1 MNNRRYRLAI
11 VVTLAAVP
19 FVGSAPAVSAAGPR
33 LVVSA
38 PGQTE
43 VGQAIPITLSL
54 RGAPRVTGYE
64 AYVHFD
70 ESAAEFGGLFAGGED
85 ATQVNVQT
93 TIADEVNEGTA
104 FAIYTCAAVGC
115 GGDRGR
121 KQEGRR
127 QLENVT
133 LRIVPLRS
141 GTLTISVDQLR
152 FVNKKGDR
160 LDIAVVGNPVTV
172 SVLGS
177 SEPIPAPPP
186 DDFALSDKPIVEPTA
201 PAGTAA
207 ESLDTT
213 DNGTVTFADAAQLS
227 LDWIDARTA
236 GGPCQDLTAADV
248 NGDGCVDV
256 SDLQAI
262 GSSED
267 APTTALAPAVAAAGQ
282 TFTVNTTSD
291 LSDKSVGNGIC
302 ATSAG
307 TCSLRA
313 ALSESNRITGPN
325 SIVFA
330 IPGTGVHT
338 IQLGSQLVINDDT
351 GGVTID
357 GYSQPGAQRNTAS
370 LASNAAIMIEIRG
383 NGTGTALGTFDG
395 IRVVSANNRFEGLAV
410 YNAFDQIQLYG
421 SGANKNTF
429 AGNFIGTNA
438 AATFSSIVGASG
450 GNGIHL
456 EAGSHNNVFGTP
468 ALAERNVFAGA
479 PYAGIRIDH
488 ENSDANVVQNNIFGL
503 TPNGLGKRPNG
514 RSGIDIQ
521 WGASNNIVG
530 GLAAN
535 ERNVFSGQSYTGVD
549 LSHSKSTSGNQVVG
563 NFIGTTLAGNAVT
576 SYTKTFYGITFK
588 DDILNNSV
596 HDNVI
601 GGATEYPM
609 WHKQNYTGRND
620 IYNNRIGIALDGT
633 ALPNAKYG
641 MYMQGHDFSVRDN
654 IFANNAQGGIFLTSN
669 VSVNN
674 RFTGNRFIN
683 NGGLAI
689 DLAPSGPTANDAG
702 DADTGPNN
710 LLNYPTLTKAT
721 STSVSGTTCGGCL
734 VEVYESTADAGNR
747 GEGRRLVGSATA
759 SSNGSFSAAVTGV
772 AGGMFVA
779 AITIDS
785 TGNTS
790 EFSVGRTVP

>member
-1 MNNRRYRLAI
+1 MNNGRYRLAL

-19 FVGSAPAVSAAGPR
+19 FVGSAPAVGAAGPG
-33 LVVSA
+33 LIVSA

-54 RGAPRVTGYE
+54 RGAPQVSGYE
-64 AYVHFD
+64 AFAHFD
-70 ESAAEFGGLFAGGED
+70 ETAAEFGGLFAGGED
-85 ATQVNVQT
+85 ATQVDVQT

-104 FAIYTCAAVGC
+104 FAIYTCVAVGC
-115 GGDRGR
+115 GGDPGQ

-133 LRIVPLRS
+133 LRIVPLRP
-141 GTLTISVDQLR
+141 GTLTISLDQLR

-160 LDIAVVGNPVTV
+160 LDIAVAGNPVTV
-172 SVLGS
+172 LVLGS
-177 SEPIPAPPP
+177 SEPIPAPA
-186 DDFALSDKPIVEPTA
+186 DDFALSDEPIVEPA
-201 PAGTAA
+201 ALAGAAA

-236 GGPCQDLTAADV
+236 GGPCQDLAAADV
-248 NGDGCVDV
+248 NSDGCVDV
-256 SDLQAI
+256 SDLQAVA
-262 GSSED
+262 STAD
-267 APTTALAPAVAAAGQ
+267 APTTALAPAVVAAGQ
-282 TFTVNTTSD
+282 SFTVNTTSD
-291 LSDKSVGNGIC
+291 LPDKSVGNGIC
-302 ATSAG
+302 ATTAG

-313 ALSESNRITGPN
+313 ALQESNRIAGAN

-330 IPGTGVHT
+330 IAGTGVHT
-338 IQLGSQLVINDDT
+338 IQLGSQLVVNDDT

-357 GYSQPGAQRNTAS
+357 GYSQPGAQRNTAA
-370 LASNAAIMIEIRG
+370 LASNAVIKIEIRG
-383 NGTGTALGTFDG
+383 NGTGTTLGSFDG
-395 IRVVSANNRFEGLAV
+395 IRIVSANNRFEGLAV

-421 SGANKNTF
+421 SGANNNSF
-429 AGNFIGTNA
+429 VGNFIGTNA
-438 AATFSSIVGASG
+438 AATFASIVGASG

-456 EAGSHNNVFGTP
+456 EAGSHHNVFGTP

-488 ENSDANVVQNNIFGL
+488 ENSDANVVRNNIFGL

-521 WGASNNIVG
+521 WGASSNIVG
-530 GLAAN
+530 GLASN
-535 ERNVFSGQSYTGVD
+535 ERNVFSGHSYTGVD
-549 LSHSKSTSGNQVVG
+549 LSHSKSTSNNQVVG
-563 NFIGTTLAGNAVT
+563 NFIGTTLAGTSVT

-601 GGATEYPM
+601 GGANEYPM
-609 WHKQNYTGRND
+609 WHKHNYTGHND
-620 IYNNRIGIALDGT
+620 IFNNRIGIALNG
-633 ALPNAKYG
+633 ASLPNAKYG

-654 IFANNAQGGIFLTSN
+654 TFANNALGGIFLTSS
-669 VSVNN
+669 VSVRN

-689 DLAPSGPTANDAG
+689 DLAPSGPTANDSG
-702 DADTGPNN
+702 DTDTGPNT
-710 LLNYPTLTKAT
+710 LLNYPTLKTAT
-721 STSVSGTTCGGCL
+721 GTSVSGTACAGCR
-734 VEVYESTADAGNR
+734 VEVYESTTDTGSR
-747 GEGRRLVGSATA
+747 GEGRKLVGSTTA
-759 SSNGSFSAAVTGV
+759 SSNGSFSAAVTGLS
-772 AGGMFVA
+772 AGQLVA
-779 AITIDS
+779 AIAIDS

-790 EFSVGRTVP
+790 EFSTVRTVV